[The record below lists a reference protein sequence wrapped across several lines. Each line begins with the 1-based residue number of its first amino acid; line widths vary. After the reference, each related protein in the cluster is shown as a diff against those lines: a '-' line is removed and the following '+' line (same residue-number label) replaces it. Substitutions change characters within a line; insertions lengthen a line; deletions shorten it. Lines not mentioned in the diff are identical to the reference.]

1 MAMNDGLKIC
11 NFKFFCNFT
20 FKIIGYELFT

>member
-1 MAMNDGLKIC
+1 MNDGLKIG